1 MRFSTMIATA
11 ATLLAGSIVMQPAPL
26 TAVGASP
33 TMIRFPAATT
43 VSTMVSSQQAQV
55 QTPKGDVKVDVT
67 TDHTRTVWYTQPIW
81 LGSGAVVV
89 LLVVL
94 VLVLA
99 GRGGRDGTT
108 VIKS

>member
-1 MRFSTMIATA
+1 MRFSMMIATA
-11 ATLLAGSIVMQPAPL
+11 ATLLAGGIVMQPTRL
-26 TAVGASP
+26 TADGASP
-33 TMIRFPAATT
+33 LNRFPAATN
-43 VSTMVSSQQAQV
+43 VSTIASAQQAQV

-67 TDHTRTVWYTQPIW
+67 TEHTRTVWYTQPIW
-81 LGSGAVVV
+81 IGSGTDVV

-99 GRGGRDGTT
+99 GRGGRDTTT

>member
-26 TAVGASP
+26 TAVGTSP
-33 TMIRFPAATT
+33 ILFPAAMT
-43 VSTMVSSQQAQV
+43 VSTMVSAQQAQV

-67 TDHTRTVWYTQPIW
+67 TEHTRTVWYTEPIW